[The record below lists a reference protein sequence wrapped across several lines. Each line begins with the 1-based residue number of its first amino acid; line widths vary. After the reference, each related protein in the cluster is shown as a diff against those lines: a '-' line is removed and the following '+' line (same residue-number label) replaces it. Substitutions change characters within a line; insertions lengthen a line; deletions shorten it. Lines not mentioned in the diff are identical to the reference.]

1 MGKFEQIKEKIIKL
15 YQEPGYFDT
24 PIKGF
29 KISKREEPTEFK
41 KCFYTPL
48 VILLLQGSK
57 QTIFGDREFTF
68 GAGQYMVCSVDI
80 PLMSRIKNA
89 TKENPCIGLVVELD
103 SYLISQLIT
112 EMNTTYS
119 KYSENS
125 TCFAGTDADESLINA
140 FIRLTELLDQ
150 HEDRQKI
157 LAPMIIKEIH
167 YLLLS
172 GSFGNMIKAANT
184 KGNQY
189 NQIADAINLL
199 KENYKEKI
207 NMDEL
212 AKSLNLAPSSFYR
225 NFKKVTTISPLQYQK
240 QLKLYEAQRLM
251 LSGEHNA
258 ESASYIVGY
267 ESPTQFSREYKKMF
281 GNPPKTDVKNL
292 VANLDKYTDR

>member
-1 MGKFEQIKEKIIKL
+1 MNKIKEKIIQL
-15 YQEPGYFDT
+15 YQEPGYYT
-24 PIKGF
+24 TSINGF
-29 KISKREEPTEFK
+29 KISRRNEATELK

-48 VILLLQGSK
+48 AILLLQGSK
-57 QTIFGDREFTF
+57 QTIFGDKELTF
-68 GAGQYMVCSVDI
+68 SAGQYVVCSVDI

-89 TKENPCIGLVVELD
+89 TKEKPCIGLVIELD
-103 SYLISQLIT
+103 SYLISQLLT
-112 EMNTTYS
+112 EMNTAETE
-119 KYSENS
+119 YSENA
-125 TCFAGTDADESLINA
+125 TCFAGANANEDLINA
-140 FIRLTELLDQ
+140 FARMVELLEQ
-150 HEDRQKI
+150 SEDKQKI
-157 LAPMIIKEIH
+157 LGAMIKKEIH

-172 GSFGNMIKAANT
+172 GPLGNLLKAANT

-189 NQIADAINLL
+189 NQIAGAINLL

-225 NFKKVTTISPLQYQK
+225 QFKKVTTISPLQYQK
-240 QLKLYEAQRLM
+240 QLRLYEAQRLM

-258 ESASYIVGY
+258 ESASYFVGY

-292 VANLDKYTDR
+292 ITA

>member
-1 MGKFEQIKEKIIKL
+1 MDKIEQIKEKIIKL
-15 YQEPGYFDT
+15 YQEPGYYNT
-24 PIKGF
+24 SIKGF
-29 KISKREEPTEFK
+29 KVSKRDEPTELK

-48 VILLLQGSK
+48 AILLLQGSK

-68 GAGQYMVCSVDI
+68 SQGQYMVCSVDI

-103 SYLISQLIT
+103 SYLISQLMT
-112 EMNTTYS
+112 EMSSTEV
-119 KYSENS
+119 KYNENQ
-125 TCFAGTDADESLINA
+125 TCFAGADADKDLINA
-140 FIRLTELLDQ
+140 FIRLAELLEQ
-150 HEDRQKI
+150 SEDKQKI
-157 LAPMIIKEIH
+157 LAPIIIKEIH

-172 GSFGNMIKAANT
+172 GSLGDLIKAANT

-212 AKSLNLAPSSFYR
+212 AKSLNLAPSSFYKY
-225 NFKKVTTISPLQYQK
+225 FKQVTTISPLQYQK

-251 LSGEHNA
+251 LSGEYNA
-258 ESASYIVGY
+258 ESASYLVGY
-267 ESPTQFSREYKKMF
+267 ESPTQFGREYKKMF
-281 GNPPKTDVKNL
+281 GNPPKTDIKNL
-292 VANLDKYTDR
+292 AKV